1 MFGNGSPEHLGL
13 RIIIMMA
20 VYIGIPLVV
29 IALKMALTKS
39 RQRRQ
44 LSHNNGMF
52 LTYCAKCGKEATQGS
67 SFCQHCGEKLPD
79 VHDATQVPA
88 ASSVITNEDYA
99 SFVGIKAEKYLPK
112 FKRFSVH
119 EMDNFR
125 VTWHWPAFFVPFCW
139 MLYRKLY
146 GWAIIAFFIEIIP
159 YIGLFLRV
167 VWAITANYIY
177 YKHAKKILLE
187 IKQLHSSPETQRALR
202 AAAGGV
208 GHGGFLVYVS
218 MIAIIGILAAISLPM
233 MRMQEVKAR
242 LSFVLKPCVLSGTLK

>member
-1 MFGNGSPEHLGL
+1 
-13 RIIIMMA
+13 
-20 VYIGIPLVV
+20 
-29 IALKMALTKS
+29 
-39 RQRRQ
+39 
-44 LSHNNGMF
+44 
-52 LTYCAKCGKEATQGS
+52 
-67 SFCQHCGEKLPD
+67 
-79 VHDATQVPA
+79 
-88 ASSVITNEDYA
+88 
-99 SFVGIKAEKYLPK
+99 
-112 FKRFSVH
+112 
-119 EMDNFR
+119 
-125 VTWHWPAFFVPFCW
+125 